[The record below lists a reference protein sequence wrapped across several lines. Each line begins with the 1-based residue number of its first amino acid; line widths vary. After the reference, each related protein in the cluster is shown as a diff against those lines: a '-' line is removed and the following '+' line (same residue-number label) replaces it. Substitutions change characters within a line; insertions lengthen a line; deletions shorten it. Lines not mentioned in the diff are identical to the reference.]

1 MILFPARISI
11 LPLGAVNRFPR
22 PRWPIRTPTSLRQNT
37 SRSRISVSPGT
48 DAKHRMGIVV
58 AIEEIDTSLE
68 DNCKNM

>member
-22 PRWPIRTPTSLRQNT
+22 PRRPIRTPTSLRQNT

-48 DAKHRMGIVV
+48 NAKHRMEIVV
-58 AIEEIDTSLE
+58 TIEEIDTSLE
-68 DNCKNM
+68 DNRKNM